1 MDEEA
6 ARRRV
11 LEIADELQ
19 SWWLAGLNLRA
30 DLEVWDSL
38 APTLTGHHGLAGTV
52 IGGWYRDA
60 VLIRCRRLLAEGK
73 DHEESPRRTLTRLA
87 EVAAHV
93 TVEVLADAW
102 MAQGTSLGREL
113 VVEQVSATLDR
124 AEAGGHDPLD
134 PATVEADAR
143 RLEEDYRT
151 IRQFTNRAIAHQD
164 RRRGRAKP
172 PTIAEVDQM
181 IEDVL
186 AIVQRYAAVF
196 AGVHLDTQGP
206 RLSIRPTIRA
216 IELFDWPAYVEA
228 VSDEA
233 VRRYAGEPWPSQA
246 REVVE
251 AEVELRYVWPPAE
264 A

>member
-11 LEIADELQ
+11 LEIADELR

-30 DLEVWDSL
+30 DREVWDSL
-38 APTLTGHHGLAGTV
+38 APTLTGHHSLAGTI

-60 VLIRCRRLLAEGK
+60 VLIRCRRLLAEGN
-73 DHEESPRRTLTRLA
+73 DYEESPRRTLARLA
-87 EVAAHV
+87 EAAGHV

-102 MAQGTSLGREL
+102 IAQGTTLDREL
-113 VVEQVSATLDR
+113 VVEQVNATLDR
-124 AEAGGHDPLD
+124 AEADGHDPLN

-151 IRQFTNRAIAHQD
+151 IRRFTSRAIAHQD
-164 RRRGRAKP
+164 RRRGRAEP
-172 PTIAEVDQM
+172 PTVAEVDRL

-196 AGVHLDTQGP
+196 AGVHLDTEGP
-206 RLSIRPTIRA
+206 RLSIRPTVRA
-216 IELFDWPAYVEA
+216 IELFDWPTYVEA
-228 VSDEA
+228 VGDEE

-246 REVVE
+246 REAVE